1 MYIYT
6 YIYNDTPQT
15 GKWCKKKKPQAFGVI
30 NININK
36 IYVLTMPSI
45 QECVYHKMIGGC
57 EGVGSITYS
66 E

>member
-1 MYIYT
+1 MSI

-15 GKWCKKKKPQAFGVI
+15 GKWFKKKKPQAFGVM

-45 QECVYHKMIGGC
+45 QECVYH
-57 EGVGSITYS
+57 
-66 E
+66 

>member
-1 MYIYT
+1 MPIYT

-15 GKWCKKKKPQAFGVI
+15 GKWCKKKKKTQAFGVI

-45 QECVYHKMIGGC
+45 QECVYH
-57 EGVGSITYS
+57 
-66 E
+66 